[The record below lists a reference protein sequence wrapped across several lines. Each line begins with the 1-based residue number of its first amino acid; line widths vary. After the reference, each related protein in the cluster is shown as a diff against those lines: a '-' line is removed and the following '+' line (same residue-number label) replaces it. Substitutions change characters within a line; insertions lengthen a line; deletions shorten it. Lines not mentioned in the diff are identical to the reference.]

1 MKISTR
7 TRYGLRIMIFLALQ
21 KPEKPISVKIIA
33 DNEGIT
39 VKYTEQIIRLLKNA
53 AFLNVSRGAKGGYSL
68 KTTAYNTT
76 VYEIFT
82 LLERDQSLLKC
93 LALDLPKCPQQQ
105 KCSTYEAW
113 KGLEEVITNYL
124 SNLTIEN
131 LANKHAGKLDEIICC
146 K

>member
-7 TRYGLRIMIFLALQ
+7 TRYGLRIMIFLARQ
-21 KPEKPISVKIIA
+21 ENEKPISVKIIA

-39 VKYTEQIIRLLKNA
+39 IKYTEQIIRLLKNA
-53 AFLNVSRGAKGGYSL
+53 GLLNVSRGAKGGYAL
-68 KTTAYNTT
+68 KTIAYKTT

-82 LLERDQSLLKC
+82 LLEKDQSLLKC
-93 LALDLPKCPQQQ
+93 LALDLPECPQQE
-105 KCSTYEAW
+105 KCSTYGVW
-113 KGLEEVITNYL
+113 KGLEEVVTNYL
-124 SNLTIEN
+124 SNLTIED